1 MPTYQHLLLATDL
14 SAASDAAAE
23 RAKELVG
30 FYKAKLT
37 VINVVDYVPPAYVG
51 VELPRELASEEY
63 LVGRAQGMLKEWLA
77 RHDLDGAQVQV
88 AAGQPTHAIVDAA
101 KAAAADLIVLGSHG
115 AHGLDLL
122 LGSTANGVLHR
133 APCDV
138 LAVRARR

>member
-1 MPTYQHLLLATDL
+1 MPTYQHILLATDL

-37 VINVVDYVPPAYVG
+37 VINVVDYVPPAYVS

-63 LVGRAQGMLKEWLA
+63 LVGRARGMLTEWLA
-77 RHDLDGAQVQV
+77 RHDLDGAQAQV